1 MAIESYM
8 EAAITEAKLSL
19 KDGGVPIGSVLV
31 LDEKIIGRGRNQR
44 IQKKSVI
51 LHAEMDAI
59 EDAGRLE
66 PEEYARSV
74 LYTTLSPC
82 QMCSGTIVYLGIK
95 KVLMAENE
103 TVMGAEDFLQL
114 NKVETINLNL
124 QECKELLQN
133 YRKQ

>member
-8 EAAITEAKLSL
+8 EAAIIEAKLSL

-31 LDEKIIGRGRNQR
+31 LDKKIIGRGRNQR

-95 KVLMAENE
+95 KVFMAENE